1 MSNDDQYDRKNAED
15 HVHLANALA
24 NERGEPLRRSA
35 PDAPPARLTGDADL
49 LKQING
55 YSLTTAEITY
65 RMPDARTVLQTFLW
79 QEYDLAPRFPK
90 LEGFLDFWER
100 ELDGPIHSVR
110 IASAQLLRPLELRAA
125 TDLTIH

>member
-1 MSNDDQYDRKNAED
+1 MSQDFKNDRKKTDDQPF
-15 HVHLANALA
+15 LTSALST
-24 NERGEPLRRSA
+24 EQSA
-35 PDAPPARLTGDADL
+35 APARLKGDADL

-125 TDLTIH
+125 TDLTVH